1 MQLNY
6 DIHNRLFEK
15 TLEQMGLRGSR
26 LLALMEAYLVTFLW
40 SSSYVLV
47 KIGLTQLSPLTLAAL
62 RYITASAIIVPLA
75 LLKGEAVLFREAKTF
90 LKLVFLG
97 FSGYTIAQG
106 LQCVGLFYLP
116 SVCDGLV

>member
-1 MQLNY
+1 
-6 DIHNRLFEK
+6 
-15 TLEQMGLRGSR
+15 MGLRGSR

-75 LLKGEAVLFREAKTF
+75 LLKGEAVLFREAKTL